1 MTTAARPSAACTT
14 CLRLR
19 GCRAAAGTRVRS
31 RHRRAVRCAS
41 WQAASRRAEMPRRAG
56 TLPLCCVQPAAA
68 CAPPCNPLPP
78 SCPCRLAD
86 QRRAGPAQPV
96 GGLAQRRAQRRAGAA
111 VHALAGGPGRAGTS
125 RGVRAWHGVATA
137 LRRAAG
143 DAAERLARR
152 RWQPA
157 AVAAGPAPALPH
169 PTAAGHHFHERV
181 PGRRPGQPDAAGGL
195 RGEQRRRVRDRQL
208 PGCGV
213 AAGGWVG
220 ALVDAGDARPPA
232 RPPARRDA
240 WDGCG
245 GITAHLPPCACI
257 APCPLPPRLAH
268 PLLPPPP
275 PPPAPAPGPQGQ
287 VSHAAQRHAR
297 PGAQLSGGGLAALV
311 WRPAGRW
318 GGQGRQAEACRGVVG
333 WEARH
338 GRQGGTHQLPPASC
352 RGCSPCLPRWPAAPA
367 CPCLPLPGL
376 AETCVGSYG
385 GALVVWRVGSAN
397 KPGAAGGAGRSPLRG
412 ARSMG
417 SRPAM
422 PCLSLKALQGQLR

>member
-275 PPPAPAPGPQGQ
+275 PPPLRQAPKARFPMPHNGTRAPGRNCLAVASLHSFGGPLAGG
-287 VSHAAQRHAR
+287 AGRAGRRRHA
-297 PGAQLSGGGLAALV
+297 GEWSGGRRAT
-311 WRPAGRW
+311 AGR
-318 GGQGRQAEACRGVVG
+318 A
-333 WEARH
+333 ARIN
-338 GRQGGTHQLPPASC
+338 
-352 RGCSPCLPRWPAAPA
+352 CLPHHVGAAHRACLAGLLPLPAPA
-367 CPCLPLPGL
+367 CPCLASQKRAWARTAAPWWCGAWAAPTSQVRRAGRGGRL
-376 AETCVGSYG
+376 CVGR
-385 GALVVWRVGSAN
+385 AAW
-397 KPGAAGGAGRSPLRG
+397 AAGQ
-412 ARSMG
+412 
-417 SRPAM
+417 
-422 PCLSLKALQGQLR
+422 PCHACL